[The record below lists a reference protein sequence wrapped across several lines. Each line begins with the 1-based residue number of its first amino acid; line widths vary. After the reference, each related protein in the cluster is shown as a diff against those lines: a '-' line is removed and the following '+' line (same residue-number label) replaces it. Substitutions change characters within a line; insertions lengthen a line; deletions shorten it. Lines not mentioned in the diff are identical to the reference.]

1 MKVIS
6 NILYILLALLWV
18 PANGWAQDLVHPGD
32 ESGPNANVAE
42 RGTEKYTSLKAAFAV
57 QNSSDKI
64 QLLVSHDLT
73 ETVAVESTATLDLN
87 TLTLTGKEVDAEN
100 KVGFNIDADAQLT
113 IKNGTLNGQFSVTNP
128 KNLFAGAD
136 VSLGQTMIREEGKE
150 LLYRVLVQNGT
161 DETPTEFT
169 RGLETLN
176 NSYSTSDKIYCF
188 WLPASH
194 AAQAIT
200 CKIGETIYTTAPITI
215 ASHSSEILTLT
226 EASDDPSGPFNPDDP
241 DDPNNPN
248 GPYTITYN
256 TPVGGTLTVSASG
269 ETGSVESGDKVKK
282 GTELTV
288 TVKPSSIYYKLA
300 LLLIGTEDYTAKG
313 ASGQITYPVTS
324 DTQII
329 ALFFNTNTNSGG
341 GGGGTIIY
349 PDCPTCPDAP
359 DYDFDENFSSDFKEW
374 MDKHYPGWSE
384 WWSGNTTKDYTV
396 LVRKTGLGTITPGTT
411 GANKGQNITFN
422 IQPAQGQQ
430 IVDVRINGNS
440 VGAVSKYE
448 LKNIRSNTIVDAV
461 FSNIAVPVYTL
472 TSKVINPKEG
482 SVTPT
487 CVRVTE
493 GSNHDFNFYPNG
505 KNCVIIDVQTGPK
518 KATEEEQEKALT
530 SIGTPEKYIFTD
542 VKADSVVVVTFDCPT
557 AIEAINVPDYM
568 IYTEDKAVVVNPDNQ
583 QGNVK
588 IYSISGMLIYSQT
601 INSTTHISLPEGV
614 YVVALTIGDKP
625 YIKKISL

>member
-1 MKVIS
+1 MNIKS
-6 NILYILLALLWV
+6 NILYILLALLWMPV
-18 PANGWAQDLVHPGD
+18 HSWAQDLVTPGEKPD
-32 ESGPNANVAE
+32 DPTIDVAKIGE
-42 RGTEKYTSLKAAFAV
+42 NGYPTLAEAFGAATDGTEIILQTNFTQQEAV
-57 QNSSDKI
+57 T
-64 QLLVSHDLT
+64 VSKNN
-73 ETVAVESTATLDLN
+73 TLNLN
-87 TLTLTGKEVDAEN
+87 ALTLTGEEVDAEN
-100 KVGFNIDADAQLT
+100 KAGFINTDAQLT

-128 KNLFAGAD
+128 ENLFAGAD

-188 WLPASH
+188 WLPASQ

-200 CKIGETIYTTAPITI
+200 CQINGKTYTTAPITI

-226 EASDDPSGPFNPDDP
+226 EASDDPSGPDGPDDP
-241 DDPNNPN
+241 DNPN

-256 TPVGGTLTVSASG
+256 TPVGGTLTVSD
-269 ETGSVESGDKVKK
+269 ERN
-282 GTELTV
+282 TV
-288 TVKPSSIYYKLA
+288 TSGNTVEKNTILTIKVKPSSSYYKLA

-313 ASGQITYPVTS
+313 SSGQITYQVTS

-359 DYDFDENFSSDFKEW
+359 DYNFDENFSSDFKEW

>member
-1 MKVIS
+1 MNIKS
-6 NILYILLALLWV
+6 NILYILLAPLWMPV
-18 PANGWAQDLVHPGD
+18 YSWAQDLVTPGD
-32 ESGPNANVAE
+32 KPTGPTIDVAKIE
-42 RGTEKYTSLKAAFAV
+42 TTGYPTLAEAFEKATSDGTTIILQTNFTQQEAV
-57 QNSSDKI
+57 
-64 QLLVSHDLT
+64 
-73 ETVAVESTATLDLN
+73 TVKNKNTLDLN
-87 TLTLTGKEVDAEN
+87 GLTLTGEEVDAEN
-100 KVGFNIDADAQLT
+100 KATFDTKAQLT
-113 IKNGTLNGQFSVTNP
+113 IKNGTLNGKFIVTDP
-128 KNLFAGAD
+128 KNLFAGTD
-136 VSLGQTMIREEGKE
+136 VSLGQTIISKDGKE
-150 LLYRVLVQNGT
+150 LMYRVLVKNENEGT
-161 DETPTEFT
+161 PRFT
-169 RGLETLN
+169 RGLEMLD
-176 NSYSTSDKIYCF
+176 SYSTSNNIYCF

-200 CKIGETIYTTAPITI
+200 CKIGETTYTTAPITI

-226 EASDDPSGPFNPDDP
+226 EASDDPSEPSD
-241 DDPNNPN
+241 PN
-248 GPYTITYN
+248 GPYTVTYN
-256 TPVGGTLTVSASG
+256 TPVGGTLNVSAGKNEVESG
-269 ETGSVESGDKVKK
+269 ETVAKNTTLTIKVE
-282 GTELTV
+282 
-288 TVKPSSIYYKLA
+288 PSSNHYKLA
-300 LLLIGTEDYTAKG
+300 LLLIGTEDYTAKV
-313 ASGQITYPVTS
+313 SNEKITYQVTS
-324 DTQII
+324 DTQIT
-329 ALFFNTNTNSGG
+329 ALFFNTNTNN

-359 DYDFDENFSSDFKEW
+359 DYDFDENFSDDFKEW

-411 GANKGQNITFN
+411 GANKGENMTFN

-482 SVTPT
+482 SVSPT
-487 CVRVTE
+487 CVRVTK
-493 GSNHDFNFYPNG
+493 GSNHDFNFYPNS
-505 KNCVIIDVQTGPK
+505 KNCVIIDIQTGPK
-518 KATEEEQEKALT
+518 KVTEEEQEKALT

-542 VKADSVVVVTFDCPT
+542 VKADSVIVVTFDCPT
-557 AIEAINVPDYM
+557 AIEAIDVPDYM

-588 IYSISGMLIYSQT
+588 IYNISGMLVYSQT

-625 YIKKISL
+625 HIKKISL

>member
-18 PANGWAQDLVHPGD
+18 PANGWAQDLVHPGTP
-32 ESGPNANVAE
+32 GPNANVAE
-42 RGTEKYTSLKAAFAV
+42 RDGTEYKSLPAAFEET
-57 QNSSDKI
+57 KGEPTI
-64 QLLVSHDLT
+64 KLLVSHDLT
-73 ETVAVESTATLDLN
+73 ETVAVDNAATLDLN

-113 IKNGTLNGQFSVTNP
+113 ITNGTLNGKFIVTNP
-128 KNLFAGAD
+128 GNLFAGTN
-136 VSLGQTMIREEGKE
+136 VSLEQTMISKDGKE
-150 LLYRVLVQNGT
+150 LLYRVLVKNET
-161 DETPTEFT
+161 DKDPTEFT
-169 RGLETLN
+169 RGSETL
-176 NSYSTSDKIYCF
+176 NSYSTSGKVYCF

-200 CKIGETIYTTAPITI
+200 CQIGEATYTTAPITI

-226 EASDDPSGPFNPDDP
+226 KASDDPSGPDDSDDP
-241 DDPNNPN
+241 D

-256 TPVGGTLTVSASG
+256 TPVGGTLTVSG
-269 ETGSVESGDKVKK
+269 EDGSVESGAIVDKETK
-282 GTELTV
+282 LTI
-288 TVKPSSIYYKLA
+288 TVKPSSIYYELA
-300 LLLIGTEDYTAKG
+300 LLLIGTEDYTTKVSDG
-313 ASGQITYPVTS
+313 PITYQVTS

-568 IYTEDKAVVVNPDNQ
+568 IYTEEKAVVVNPDNQ

-588 IYSISGMLIYSQT
+588 IYSISGMLVYSQT